1 MPSISAL
8 TLSVF
13 AAVFA
18 VAVHS
23 RPAAAAEPWSVPAD
37 HQRPNLTADQEQA
50 WLQALVAASPHRLA
64 LESAPPYRP
73 HDAQPVA
80 AAADGYHQKL
90 GALAGA
96 QPKKPG
102 RIVFGY
108 LPYWTKKTAIIPWQ
122 TMTTLAWFSVGLST
136 TGVSNASG
144 WNTAESK
151 ALIAKAHSNG
161 VQLVLCFTQFSTAS
175 ISAMLATPASR
186 TKAVND
192 IATAVLAGGGDGAN
206 IDFEGLAKAD
216 RDKMSAFIDELT
228 TTLKAKLPGADIT
241 LATPCVDWTDAW
253 NYQFLAEHSDGLF
266 VMAYAIHWGGGAPG
280 PQLPMAAKAPWTH
293 KTLQWVVDD
302 YVLYGKAK
310 NKAKIIVGLP
320 LYGYGWP
327 AQTDKIGSK
336 SAGAGK
342 AITFSPA
349 QDAAAK
355 AGGFIWDSASESTYF
370 VTKDANGGW
379 VQTWCDNQKALQMR
393 VDYLHTHDVM
403 LGLWAMGYSDGDP
416 AVMAYIAAWQKL
428 KPATGGAG
436 DTGPVDA
443 GGGGDTG
450 SADAGGGDGSTADAG
465 TADAG
470 SADAAKPDAVSADA
484 VKADSGAADTA
495 KVDTAPV
502 DVPVQSADLPPPDS
516 AGADV
521 AGAELQDSDT
531 VTAADATANRGTET
545 TPASSEDTANR
556 RGDDPDGG
564 HLGGNG
570 AGQPEDTAAVSAS
583 VASGGANSGCA
594 AASSGRATPA
604 WILGLGA
611 AIAVAAARRRS
622 WRRVA
627 EAA

>member
-18 VAVHS
+18 VAVLAL
-23 RPAAAAEPWSVPAD
+23 PAAADEPWAVPAD
-37 HQRPNLTADQEQA
+37 HQRPSLTADQEQG

-64 LESAPPYRP
+64 MESAPPHRP
-73 HDAQPVA
+73 QAAEPLA
-80 AAADGYHQKL
+80 AAADGYHQKF

-96 QPKKPG
+96 QPKKTG

-161 VQLVLCFTQFSTAS
+161 VQLVLCFTQFSPAT
-175 ISAMLATPASR
+175 ISALLATPASR

-192 IATAVLAGGGDGAN
+192 ITTAVLAGGGDGAN

-216 RDKMSAFIDELT
+216 RDKMSAFIDELN
-228 TTLKAKLPGADIT
+228 TTLKAKLPGADVT
-241 LATPCVDWTDAW
+241 MATPCVDWTDAW

-310 NKAKIIVGLP
+310 NKAKIILGLP

-393 VDYLHTHDVM
+393 VDYLHTHDLM

-436 DTGPVDA
+436 DTGP
-443 GGGGDTG
+443 
-450 SADAGGGDGSTADAG
+450 ADAGGGDSGTADAG
-465 TADAG
+465 PTDGG
-470 SADAAKPDAVSADA
+470 SADAAKPDVVGAEVAIADA
-484 VKADSGAADTA
+484 AKADSGAADTA
-495 KVDTAPV
+495 KVETAAA
-502 DVPVQSADLPPPDS
+502 DVPAQVADLPPPDS
-516 AGADV
+516 AGVDV
-521 AGAELQDSDT
+521 AFSEPQAADA
-531 VTAADATANRGTET
+531 VTAAEATANRRTET
-545 TPASSEDTANR
+545 TPAANEDTAYQ
-556 RGDDPDGG
+556 RGADPDGG

-570 AGQPEDTAAVSAS
+570 AGQPEDTAAVTAN

-594 AASSGRATPA
+594 AAGSGRSTPA
-604 WILGLGA
+604 WILGLGT